1 MIQARPIFDR
11 LTALADPTRSRLLL
25 LLDRHELTV
34 GELCVALQ
42 LPQST
47 VSRHLKTLADEGWV
61 SARAEGTS
69 RRYAMSGLALDP
81 SARGLWQLVR
91 DQVSATPSARQDL
104 VRAER
109 VLQERRTT
117 SQAFFSSTAGQWD
130 RVRAELYG
138 SRTDLVPL
146 AALLDPSSVVGD
158 LGCGSGQTSAALAP
172 FVSRVLA
179 IDESS
184 AMLAAA
190 RERVGHHA
198 NVELRSGRLEALPI
212 DDAALDIA
220 VLSLVLHFVVDP
232 AAVIREAA
240 RALRPGGSSADRR
253 HGAAR
258 TRGVPLDDGPP
269 LARLLRRADD
279 VVARIG
285 WLRDTTHRPARPRSA
300 GEGARIVHRA
310 RDSLALGLG
319 RIHAFTHSRTHALT
333 HSHSRTHDVSWPR
346 QPDLPPPPRSIVRRS
361 RWPTSP
367 WPSSAARRSDSPSRR
382 CPASWRCAPSTRA
395 AAARGREDHGLAA
408 HDRADGRADRDA
420 RRARRRRALGELQ
433 HLLDAGSRGG
443 GRRRRARGH
452 GGEPEGHARVR
463 VEGRDARGVLVV
475 HRAGADVARRHGPEP
490 PAR

>member
-69 RRYAMSGLALDP
+69 RRYTMSGPALDP

-109 VLQERRTT
+109 VLQDRRTT

-146 AALLDPSSVVGD
+146 AALLDPSAVVGD

-190 RERVGHHA
+190 QERVGHHA
-198 NVELRSGRLEALPI
+198 NVELRNGSLEALPI
-212 DDAALDIA
+212 DDGALDIA

-232 AAVIREAA
+232 AAVINEAA
-240 RALRPGGSSADRR
+240 RALRDGGCLLIVDMEPHEREEYRSTMGHLWLGFSVEQLTSWLASAGFATPRI
-253 HGAAR
+253 
-258 TRGVPLDDGPP
+258 VPLAPDPQAKGPS
-269 LARLLRRADD
+269 LFTARA
-279 VVARIG
+279 I
-285 WLRDTTHRPARPRSA
+285 RS
-300 GEGARIVHRA
+300 
-310 RDSLALGLG
+310 S
-319 RIHAFTHSRTHALT
+319 
-333 HSHSRTHDVSWPR
+333 
-346 QPDLPPPPRSIVRRS
+346 
-361 RWPTSP
+361 
-367 WPSSAARRSDSPSRR
+367 
-382 CPASWRCAPSTRA
+382 
-395 AAARGREDHGLAA
+395 
-408 HDRADGRADRDA
+408 
-420 RRARRRRALGELQ
+420 
-433 HLLDAGSRGG
+433 
-443 GRRRRARGH
+443 
-452 GGEPEGHARVR
+452 
-463 VEGRDARGVLVV
+463 
-475 HRAGADVARRHGPEP
+475 
-490 PAR
+490 